1 MLSSATLP
9 GAGRIDVVPMGRPHV
24 VVHVAVSVDGATT
37 GFDPDVARFY
47 ELARTWREDVTL
59 VGADTI
65 LAQEEALAA
74 VPRPGPA
81 PDGPLLAVVDGR
93 ARVRQWD
100 ALRDCGSWSG
110 VLALRAGET
119 PFDDGVSPARQ
130 LVTGTNRVDLA
141 AALGALAEREGAGL
155 VRVDSGGSLIGALLR
170 DELVDEV
177 SLLVHPCIAGA
188 AGDRAWHGGT
198 PIRALDLKR
207 IAAEPLDGGLTWLR
221 YRIAS
226 PDGS

>member
-9 GAGRIDVVPMGRPHV
+9 AQRRTEVVATRRPHV
-24 VVHVAVSVDGATT
+24 VIHVAVSLDGATT
-37 GFDPDVARFY
+37 GFDPDVERFY

-65 LAQEEALAA
+65 VAQEEALAA

-93 ARVRQWD
+93 ARVREWE
-100 ALRDCGSWSG
+100 ALRDCGSWSD

-119 PFDDGVSPARQ
+119 PVDDGVSPARR
-130 LVTGTNRVDLA
+130 LITGTSRVDLA
-141 AALGALAEREGAGL
+141 AALGALAKREGAEL

-170 DELVDEV
+170 DGLVDEV
-177 SLLVHPCIAGA
+177 SLLLHPSIG
-188 AGDRAWHGGT
+188 GGGGERAWHGGS
-198 PIRALDLKR
+198 PVSALDLER

-221 YRIAS
+221 YMVAR
-226 PDGS
+226 D

>member
-1 MLSSATLP
+1 MRSSGALPAPRRTEVVAT
-9 GAGRIDVVPMGRPHV
+9 RRPHV
-24 VVHVAVSVDGATT
+24 VVHVAVSLDGATT
-37 GFDPDVARFY
+37 GFDPDVERFY
-47 ELARTWREDVTL
+47 ELARMWREDVTL

-81 PDGPLLAVVDGR
+81 ADGPLLAVVDGR
-93 ARVRQWD
+93 ARVREWE
-100 ALRDCGSWSG
+100 ALRDCGSWSD

-119 PFDDGVSPARQ
+119 PVDDGVSPARQ

-141 AALGALAEREGAGL
+141 AAIGALAKREGAEL

-170 DELVDEV
+170 DGLVDEV
-177 SLLVHPCIAGA
+177 SLLVHPSIAGA
-188 AGDRAWHGGT
+188 AGERVWHGGE
-198 PIRALDLKR
+198 PAHALDLER

-221 YRIAS
+221 YRISTAA
-226 PDGS
+226 GS

>member
-9 GAGRIDVVPMGRPHV
+9 GAGRIDVVPTSPPHV
-24 VVHVAVSVDGATT
+24 VVHVAVSLDGATT
-37 GFDPDVARFY
+37 GFDPDVGRFY

-81 PDGPLLAVVDGR
+81 TDGPLLAVVDGG
-93 ARVRQWD
+93 ARVSQWD

-119 PFDDGVSPARQ
+119 PVDAVSPARQ
-130 LVTGTNRVDLA
+130 LVTGTDRVDLR

-170 DELVDEV
+170 DGLVDEV

-188 AGDRAWHGGT
+188 AGERAWHGGAAV
-198 PIRALDLKR
+198 RALDLER
-207 IAAEPLDGGLTWLR
+207 IAAEPLVGGLTWLR
-221 YRIAS
+221 YRVSA

>member
-1 MLSSATLP
+1 MAT
-9 GAGRIDVVPMGRPHV
+9 GRPHV
-24 VVHVAVSVDGATT
+24 VVHVAVSLDGATT
-37 GFDPDVARFY
+37 GFDPDVGRFY

-65 LAQEEALAA
+65 LAQQEALAA

-93 ARVRQWD
+93 ARVREWD

-119 PFDDGVSPARQ
+119 PVDDGVSPARQ
-130 LVTGTNRVDLA
+130 LVTGANRVDLT
-141 AALGALAEREGAGL
+141 AALGALAEREGAQL

-170 DELVDEV
+170 DGLVDEV
-177 SLLVHPCIAGA
+177 SLLVHPSITGGAGE
-188 AGDRAWHGGT
+188 RAWHGGE
-198 PIRALDLKR
+198 PVRALDLER
-207 IAAEPLDGGLTWLR
+207 VAAEPLDRGLTWLR
-221 YRIAS
+221 YRISTA
-226 PDGS
+226 DGS